1 MVVVVVVVGRIGVLV
16 LLPGSVVGEEV
27 VAGTAVV
34 VNLLLLRWICAA
46 ILFLQFSS
54 VVQLMAGGTG
64 W

>member
-54 VVQLMAGGTG
+54 FVQLMAGGTG

>member
-16 LLPGSVVGEEV
+16 LLPGSVVGKEV

-34 VNLLLLRWICAA
+34 VNFLLLRWICAA

>member
-46 ILFLQFSS
+46 TLFLQFSS
-54 VVQLMAGGTG
+54 FVQLMAGGTG

>member
-54 VVQLMAGGTG
+54 VVQVMAGGTG